1 MIKPIMESLRI
12 YPESSEKKLSKM
24 ERSSFKITRESIQI
38 LLKSLIKKQDALDTV
53 LSKSTKTMS
62 LEEILKLNR
71 GEGTW

>member
-12 YPESSEKKLSKM
+12 YSESSEKKLSKM

>member
-1 MIKPIMESLRI
+1 MESLRI
-12 YPESSEKKLSKM
+12 YSESSEKKLSKM